1 MFENNT
7 PIKNDQISDQEK
19 SLNQDDMHE
28 LEYIRKDDK
37 ANRRQTDVGKLKK
50 QMGSNQEISN
60 LSFSDIN
67 GTSHGG
73 LHVSGKNFTRDLVS
87 PMKSAMSKE
96 DKTEEDSPIA
106 NESIE
111 GHGEDEM
118 FGYSPEGSQ
127 DGDYKTSNRT
137 SPG

>member
-1 MFENNT
+1 
-7 PIKNDQISDQEK
+7 
-19 SLNQDDMHE
+19 
-28 LEYIRKDDK
+28 
-37 ANRRQTDVGKLKK
+37 
-50 QMGSNQEISN
+50 MGSNQEISN

-137 SPG
+137 SPGQVVSGRKINAIPNKLEFKLLVPDWLILSKATCLAAILRLSLGVCFFNK